1 MSSMFMTGCGVIVT
15 GCGVRDRAAAYAVGI
30 SHACV
35 CLVASASS
43 QIRARLPAALG
54 RAVHPRLANVMGE
67 GKRLRVY
74 PKNVHQPW
82 PLALK

>member
-1 MSSMFMTGCGVIVT
+1 M
-15 GCGVRDRAAAYAVGI
+15 
-30 SHACV
+30 
-35 CLVASASS
+35 
-43 QIRARLPAALG
+43 PAALG

-82 PLALK
+82 PLALKCKISAFRISVHTEKGIVVVWCVREMRPLV